1 MFLFQNGNLPFNK
14 FEFLVII
21 NLFWKGLQ
29 NIMLQVMWMFRE
41 VGAPYLFLHALLNPA
56 IRWRT
61 LEFKL
66 KWGGKAE
73 AIPARTNSNIIIKDP
88 ATIKFSKPEELCAL
102 PLHVIN

>member
-1 MFLFQNGNLPFNK
+1 
-14 FEFLVII
+14 
-21 NLFWKGLQ
+21 
-29 NIMLQVMWMFRE
+29 MLQVMWMFRE